1 MVPCAEGAMD
11 WFCKIMRFAKVP
23 AGILSMAMLLS
34 PGGANGAT
42 VPGSY
47 HVSLAWDAHID
58 PAVTG
63 YRVHYG
69 AVSGNYT
76 SSIVVENGTTI
87 TIPGLASGIVYHFAI
102 TAINSSGSESGFSNQ
117 VSFLPGLD
125 GTSIQLAPN
134 GAVDLL
140 VKGLIGQRYDIE
152 ATQDLRTWTIIRTIT
167 LGDGGSQKFTDPNA
181 AAFPTRFYRTRKS
194 P

>member
-1 MVPCAEGAMD
+1 MAASPDGVMD
-11 WFCKIMRFAKVP
+11 RFYKIMKFAKVP
-23 AGILSMAMLLS
+23 AGILSMALLLS
-34 PGGANGAT
+34 PGEANGLT

-47 HVSLAWDAHID
+47 NVNLAWDAQND
-58 PAVTG
+58 PTVTG

-76 SSIVVENGTTI
+76 SSMVVGNVTSI
-87 TIPGLASGIVYHFAI
+87 TVPGLAGGVAYFFSI
-102 TAINSSGSESGFSNQ
+102 TAISSSGLESGFSNQ
-117 VSFLPGLD
+117 VSFLPGL
-125 GTSIQLAPN
+125 GETSLQLGAN
-134 GAVDLL
+134 GAVDLI
-140 VKGLIGQRYDIE
+140 VKGLIGQKYDIE
-152 ATQDLRTWTIIRTIT
+152 ATQDLKTWTIISTIT